1 MKNCKR
7 FAEEGVYQN
16 QASANNEVLG
26 FKFWSFCDDFAM
38 PQKMLWRSHLSIAP
52 KTENQSFQNV

>member
-26 FKFWSFCDDFAM
+26 FKFWLFCDDFAM
-38 PQKMLWRSHLSIAP
+38 PQKML
-52 KTENQSFQNV
+52 